1 MLPANLINALQALSR
16 SDKPLIQAATDA
28 PKNQPKLQVGQEVQG
43 TIQSKVNE
51 GMFKVQ
57 VAGQSLQMKLPGS
70 VQPGDAIRLQVAS
83 LNPRLTFNI
92 ITSQNPISTPDKI
105 GSAARLIANLAEQPL
120 ERPVVRHAER
130 GAVWAA
136 ADQPPPPKQ
145 LAGALREALAS
156 SGLFYESHQAQWVR
170 GERST
175 TQLLIEPQNRLT
187 GKQEPLA
194 YASPAHDSAAPP
206 QRTDNIAAPRLTPQG
221 ALIEDAVINQT
232 RDIAAQANSGNT
244 VAAHK
249 PSEPGLPVPRDLV
262 PLVQQQLHTL
272 ETHHLAWIGQVWP
285 GQEMQWE
292 IQGQP
297 EHSKR
302 TASDEERQWSTEME
316 LALPHLG
323 DVHARLILTHDG
335 LKMQLRAADS
345 STAALFTRKLP
356 ELSDAMEGA
365 GITISSAQVN
375 QT

>member
-1 MLPANLINALQALSR
+1 MLPTNLINALQALSR

-28 PKNQPKLQVGQEVQG
+28 PKNQLNLQIGQEVQG

-70 VQPGDAIRLQVAS
+70 LQSGDVVKLQVAS

-105 GSAARLIANLAEQPL
+105 GSAAKLIANLAEQPL
-120 ERPVVRHAER
+120 ERPAVRHAER
-130 GAVWAA
+130 NAVWPAV
-136 ADQPPPPKQ
+136 DQPPTPKQ
-145 LAGALREALAS
+145 LAGALREALAN

-187 GKQEPLA
+187 GRQYPLA
-194 YASPAHDSAAPP
+194 YTAPTHESPTNS
-206 QRTDNIAAPRLTPQG
+206 QRADIAAPRLTPQG
-221 ALIEDAVINQT
+221 TLVEDAVVNPLRETGTPTNITTPTQ
-232 RDIAAQANSGNT
+232 RAADQS
-244 VAAHK
+244 
-249 PSEPGLPVPRDLV
+249 LPVPRDLV

-285 GQEMQWE
+285 DQEMQWE

-297 EHSKR
+297 EHSHR
-302 TASDEERQWSTEME
+302 ASDDDRQWSTEME

-323 DVHARLILTHDG
+323 DVHARLTLTSEG

-345 STAALFTRKLP
+345 STADLFTRKLP
-356 ELSDAMEGA
+356 ELSDALEGA
-365 GITISSAQVN
+365 GITVSSAQVH